1 MNLKK
6 LHIPALLGAR
16 KKTAPPRTENL
27 NAADAP
33 LLPRGTMK
41 AKWKEYNYLLFCL
54 LLPALVVYLIYI
66 ARGEHPIADGCVL
79 VLDLNAQYV
88 WFFEAL
94 RNFVHGD
101 ADLLYS
107 FARALGGEFLGI
119 YAYYLASPLSYLV
132 CLFPEDRMLEAL
144 LALFMLKASLCGVTF
159 GYYIHKTQDKL
170 NRVAVIAFSTLYAV
184 SAYAIVMQNNT
195 MWIDALIW
203 LPLITLGIESVIK
216 YGKFKL
222 YTVSLAVALFS
233 NYYIG
238 WMLCIYCLL
247 YFFIY
252 YFAHAENHRN
262 NPFYEK
268 WHFLRSLLRMALY
281 SLIAIGIAAVILL
294 AAFYS
299 LNFGKTTF
307 SNPSWEVAVKFD
319 LLEFLYKLLPGSY
332 DTVRPAGL
340 PFVYCGILTL
350 LLIPSYFLS
359 KKFSMR
365 EKIFSAILIVI
376 LIASFSIN
384 IVDLV
389 WHGFQN
395 PNWLNHRYS
404 FMLSFYLCVL
414 ACRAF
419 SDFEQISLKTT
430 AATAGLVAI
439 VCIILQTYT
448 DEGYIEPD
456 DFTCIYF
463 SLALLLVY
471 LAILALLRSSHN
483 KQLVNFTL
491 LAVIVGE
498 VFLNGLFG
506 LNALGE
512 DVGFSKYSYYND
524 FLKKARAITEM
535 VQENDDSFYRMEKTF
550 FRKTNDNMALG
561 IRGLSGS
568 TSTLNKETIQIL
580 NKMGYSSKSHWSK
593 YLGGTPINDSLLG
606 LKYIITDKDHAIY
619 ENYYTEA
626 HTYVYTDDAGKET
639 KYVAYLNP
647 YALSIA
653 YGVDDDVL
661 DFPLGYIETPEVES
675 EADGEK
681 KESAISLAVD
691 ALKDK
696 LNEWLDIE
704 ENDLSEYEDEYNS
717 PFERLN
723 AMVSA
728 MLGED
733 ETAQIFVPIEV
744 TKQSYGKLEE
754 HLQNFAGGETGFKT
768 IPDSIKNPSVF
779 FEAEMPAD
787 AELLFYLPTNY
798 PREVDLALSVN
809 NNSFKNYGTFNGNE
823 TARIISLGEHRE
835 GDVLELEIELTKK
848 QLYWLKDQPCFYY
861 IDMDV
866 FKDVMQRL
874 SKDQL
879 IIEDY
884 TERSFDGTFTAS
896 REKELV
902 MTTLA
907 YDNGW
912 NVFVDGKRVELI
924 KAFGAFGAFYIEG
937 EVGETHTV
945 EMFYMP
951 KTIVIGFLVTVCS
964 VLIFI
969 AILIWDR
976 KRGLGCK
983 DNRPLAAALEIGAEE
998 SVTDETQDTA
1008 QDAISA
1014 EAPQQS
1020 PSADSA
1026 DQTERKEE

>member
-1 MNLKK
+1 MDQKDFCDATPEGVTSTPISTDTPLLKANSLK
-6 LHIPALLGAR
+6 EKWREYGYLLASFLIPAA
-16 KKTAPPRTENL
+16 
-27 NAADAP
+27 
-33 LLPRGTMK
+33 
-41 AKWKEYNYLLFCL
+41 
-54 LLPALVVYLIYI
+54 VVFLIYL

-107 FARALGGEFLGI
+107 FSRALGGEFLGI
-119 YAYYLASPLSYLV
+119 YAYYLASPLSYLL
-132 CLFPEDRMLEAL
+132 CLFPTDRMLEGL
-144 LALFMLKASLCGVTF
+144 LVLFMIKAGLCGVSF

-170 NRVAVIAFSTLYAV
+170 NRVSTVIFSALYALC
-184 SAYAIVMQNNT
+184 AYAIIQQNNT
-195 MWIDALIW
+195 MWIDALFW

-216 YGKFKL
+216 HGKFKL
-222 YTVSLAVALFS
+222 YTVSLAMGLFS

-238 WMLCIYCLL
+238 WMLCIYCLV
-247 YFFIY
+247 YFFLY
-252 YFAHAENHRN
+252 YFAHNEEGRN
-262 NPFYEK
+262 NPLCEK
-268 WHFLRSLLRMALY
+268 WHFLRSLLRMAFY
-281 SLIAIGIAAVILL
+281 SLIALGIAAIILL

-307 SNPSWEVAVKFD
+307 SNPSWEVSVKFD

-359 KKFSMR
+359 KRYSMR
-365 EKIFSAILIVI
+365 QKIFSALLIVI
-376 LIASFSIN
+376 LLASFSIN
-384 IVDLV
+384 VVDLI

-419 SDFEQISLKTT
+419 SHFEEISLRTT
-430 AATAGLVAI
+430 ALTACLIGVLCV
-439 VCIILQTYT
+439 ILQTYT
-448 DEGYIEPD
+448 DENYITPD
-456 DFTCIYF
+456 DFTCIYL
-463 SLALLLVY
+463 SLALLLIYV
-471 LAILALLRSSHN
+471 AVLALLRTSPN
-483 KQLVNFTL
+483 KPLVTFTL
-491 LAVIVGE
+491 LVVIVGE

-524 FLKKARAITEM
+524 FLKKSRAITAL

-568 TSTLNKETIQIL
+568 TSTLNKETVTIL
-580 NKMGYSSKSHWSK
+580 NKMGYASKSHWSK
-593 YLGGTPINDSLLG
+593 YLGGTPLNDSLLG
-606 LKYIITDKDHAIY
+606 LKYIITDKDFSLY
-619 ENYYTEA
+619 EDYYEEA
-626 HTYVYTDDAGKET
+626 HTYTHTDAAGKET

-661 DFPLGYIETPEVES
+661 EFPLGYVES
-675 EADGEK
+675 TEAEETDDK
-681 KESAISLAVD
+681 TSAISLAVD

-696 LNEWLDIE
+696 LNEWLNIE
-704 ENDLSEYEDEYNS
+704 ENNLSEYKDEYAS

-728 MLGED
+728 MLGE
-733 ETAQIFVPIEV
+733 EEPLQIFVPIDV
-744 TKQSYGKLEE
+744 TRESYGKLGD

-768 IPDSIKNPSVF
+768 IPDSIKNPSLF
-779 FEAEMPAD
+779 IETEMPVD
-787 AELLFYLPTNY
+787 AELFFYLPTKF
-798 PREVDLALSVN
+798 PREIELSLSVN
-809 NNSFKNYGTFNGNE
+809 DNTPKKYGTFNGNE
-823 TARIISLGEHRE
+823 TARIISLGERSE
-835 GDVLELEIELTKK
+835 GDTIELEMSLIKR
-848 QLYWLKDQPCFYY
+848 QLYWLKGKHCFYY
-861 IDMDV
+861 LDMEL
-866 FKDVMQRL
+866 FKDVMHRL
-874 SKDQL
+874 AKDQL
-879 IIEDY
+879 VIEEY
-884 TERSFDGTFTAS
+884 TERSFDGSFTAS

-912 NVFVDGKRVELI
+912 NVFIDGKRVELI
-924 KAFGAFGAFYIEG
+924 KVFGAFGGFYIEG
-937 EVGETHTV
+937 AAGQTHTV
-945 EMFYMP
+945 EIFYMP
-951 KTIVIGFLVTVCS
+951 KTIVIGCLISVGSILV
-964 VLIFI
+964 FI
-969 AILIWDR
+969 AILILDR
-976 KRGLGCK
+976 KYGLGCK
-983 DNRPLAAALEIGAEE
+983 DRRVPILTI
-998 SVTDETQDTA
+998 
-1008 QDAISA
+1008 
-1014 EAPQQS
+1014 
-1020 PSADSA
+1020 PSASEEENDDSETA
-1026 DQTERKEE
+1026 PLPTDTEDAERTERKEE